1 MASHQWSF
9 LPLPAPATTSV
20 PRSLA
25 PCYGLSVGGRDL
37 CHIDAYTEAG
47 AARKQ
52 QFLTDARSYLR
63 ATGQALAR
71 LGFTTYQ
78 LRVNRSGIAGSGEVY
93 AEFRHPAH
101 ARWVFCWIEA
111 TCLRALTMQR
121 RDGLLITARW
131 RDQPDCVIADG
142 PNQHLSACLDSATL
156 ALRLAAIVD
165 PALLPTA
172 TPVQTPL
179 FVV

>member
-1 MASHQWSF
+1 MSPRPSTW
-9 LPLPAPATTSV
+9 LTLRAPADTIA
-20 PRSLA
+20 PRCLA
-25 PCYGLSVGGRDL
+25 PCYGLPVDGADL

-52 QFLTDARSYLR
+52 QFLTDARVYLQ
-63 ATGQALAR
+63 ATGQALVR
-71 LGFTTYQ
+71 LGFTTYR

-111 TCLRALTMQR
+111 TCCRFLTTQR

-131 RDQPDCVIADG
+131 RDQPDCAIADG
-142 PNQHLSACLDSATL
+142 PNQHLSASLASATL
-156 ALRLAAIVD
+156 ALRLAVIVD
-165 PALLPTA
+165 PALLPTGA
-172 TPVQTPL
+172 PVQPAL

>member
-1 MASHQWSF
+1 MSTGRSAW
-9 LPLPAPATTSV
+9 LALRAPAAPTA

-25 PCYGLSVGGRDL
+25 PCYGLAIDGAEL
-37 CHIDAYTEAG
+37 CHIDAYTETG

-52 QFLTDARSYLR
+52 QFLIDARSYLR
-63 ATGQALAR
+63 ATGQALAL

-111 TCLRALTMQR
+111 TSCRFLTPYR
-121 RDGLLITARW
+121 RDGLLTTARW
-131 RDQPDCVIADG
+131 RDQHQRAIADG
-142 PNQHLSACLDSATL
+142 PNHHLRAGLDSATL

-165 PALLPTA
+165 PALLPTDA
-172 TPVQTPL
+172 PVQPAL